1 MSEQRRFGE
10 TDHEPLDQDDVLA
23 QAIGQWREELPSRD
37 LWQGV
42 AARIAST
49 PPSAS
54 ATPMTSLS
62 TGRRLTFSPA
72 ALVLAASLLI
82 AVTAG
87 LTWLVARQPAG
98 GNATSVGPVIQAYGL
113 PDESTSGQIVQA
125 NFADAQF
132 NAAVT
137 DLEQILRD
145 ERDRLDP
152 RTVLV
157 IERNLKAIDDA
168 IQEARMALNNDPAN
182 PYLNSHLADAR
193 RRKIDLLRHATT
205 LASTGGD

>member
-10 TDHEPLDQDDVLA
+10 TDHEPLDQDDILA
-23 QAIGQWREELPSRD
+23 QAVGQWREELPARD
-37 LWQGV
+37 LWPGVVARIRQHQQPV
-42 AARIAST
+42 AATQRFF
-49 PPSAS
+49 
-54 ATPMTSLS
+54 
-62 TGRRLTFSPA
+62 TFSPA
-72 ALVLAASLLI
+72 ALVLAASLLV
-82 AVTAG
+82 AVTSG
-87 LTWLVARQPAG
+87 LTWLVARQPAAG
-98 GNATSVGPVIQAYGL
+98 AATAASGPVIQAYGL
-113 PDESTSGQIVQA
+113 PDDSTAGQIVPA

-168 IQEARMALNNDPAN
+168 IQEARTALNNDPAN

-193 RRKIDLLRHATT
+193 RRKLDLLRHATT
-205 LASTGGD
+205 LASAGGD

>member
-42 AARIAST
+42 AARIREHQQ
-49 PPSAS
+49 PVV
-54 ATPMTSLS
+54 AT
-62 TGRRLTFSPA
+62 RRSFSFSPA

-82 AVTAG
+82 AVTSG

-98 GNATSVGPVIQAYGL
+98 GNTAASSGPVIQAYGL
-113 PDESTSGQIVQA
+113 PDDSTGGQIVQA

-205 LASTGGD
+205 LASAGGD

>member
-10 TDHEPLDQDDVLA
+10 TDHEPLDQDDILA
-23 QAIGQWREELPSRD
+23 QAIGQWRDELPARD
-37 LWQGV
+37 LWSGV
-42 AARIAST
+42 AARISVDK
-49 PPSAS
+49 PEG
-54 ATPMTSLS
+54 LS
-62 TGRRLTFSPA
+62 PLGVVSKRSFTFSIPG
-72 ALVLAASLLI
+72 LVLAASLLI

-87 LTWLVARQPAG
+87 LTWLVANRPAG
-98 GNATSVGPVIQAYGL
+98 GNATTNNGPVIQAYGL
-113 PDESTSGQIVQA
+113 PDDQTGGQIIQA

-168 IQEARMALNNDPAN
+168 IQEARMALDNDPAN

-193 RRKIDLLRHATT
+193 RRKLDLLRHATT
-205 LASTGGD
+205 LASAGGD

>member
-23 QAIGQWREELPSRD
+23 QAIGQWRDELPSRD

-49 PPSAS
+49 PSSAS
-54 ATPMTSLS
+54 TTPMTSLS

-82 AVTAG
+82 AVTSG

-98 GNATSVGPVIQAYGL
+98 GKAAADGPVIQAYGL
-113 PDESTSGQIVQA
+113 PEESTSGQIVQA

-193 RRKIDLLRHATT
+193 RRKIDLLRHAAT

>member
-42 AARIAST
+42 AARIREHQQPVVA
-49 PPSAS
+49 ARR
-54 ATPMTSLS
+54 SLS
-62 TGRRLTFSPA
+62 FSPA

-98 GNATSVGPVIQAYGL
+98 GNATTAGPVIQAYGL
-113 PDESTSGQIVQA
+113 PEESTSGQIVPA

>member
-1 MSEQRRFGE
+1 MNEQRRFGE
-10 TDHEPLDQDDVLA
+10 TDHEPLDQDDILA
-23 QAIGQWREELPSRD
+23 QAIGQWREELPARD

-42 AARIAST
+42 AARIESTAS
-49 PPSAS
+49 SAS
-54 ATPMTSLS
+54 VTPATSL
-62 TGRRLTFSPA
+62 TGGRFTFSFA
-72 ALVLAASLLI
+72 ALALAASLLI
-82 AVTAG
+82 AVTSG
-87 LTWLVARQPAG
+87 LTWLVARRPANTANVPG
-98 GNATSVGPVIQAYGL
+98 SGPVIQAYGL
-113 PDESTSGQIVQA
+113 PDDQTSGQIVQA

-168 IQEARMALNNDPAN
+168 IREARMALDNDPAN

-193 RRKIDLLRHATT
+193 RRKLDLLRHATT
-205 LASTGGD
+205 LASAGGD